1 MDTVWWEYRLGRW
14 RAPETGRS
22 TKMRRRIAVLAA
34 AVTLAASGA
43 GASVAAASAPPNPV
57 YGTSGACNMVNP
69 NAQFGM
75 LTKAVQGG
83 PGLAGMFTAIFNTT
97 GVQEGACP
105 ILGGP

>member
-1 MDTVWWEYRLGRW
+1 MDGAGNRKEYQ
-14 RAPETGRS
+14 
-22 TKMRRRIAVLAA
+22 MRRRTAVLVAGL
-34 AVTLAASGA
+34 TLAASGA

-69 NAQFGM
+69 NAQDGM

>member
-1 MDTVWWEYRLGRW
+1 MTLDTFGGSIGSAAADVGNRKEYQ
-14 RAPETGRS
+14 
-22 TKMRRRIAVLAA
+22 MRRRTAVLVAA
-34 AVTLAASGA
+34 LTLAASGA
-43 GASVAAASAPPNPV
+43 GASVAAAAPPNPV